1 MRVSRTLFFSAV
13 VVAELAVG
21 LASHPT
27 VISAAPATAEEINN
41 NYQTVRSTKDSLGHK
56 IFAQQQIVAK
66 DNADVY
72 RILAKKSDGS
82 FQQIAA
88 TNDKHVLKKLTHYRA
103 LPYIQNTAALT
114 PQQASLKT
122 HTKLLSFVGGQL
134 SNNLSFKTLKT
145 LKTTLVTA
153 DAQVS
158 IMAPIKKG
166 QWTTTLYYHIKSD
179 VGDDGYV
186 SAKAVKQLT
195 DPNQASSTSTNN
207 TALPFDKKT
216 ALKKM
221 TAEINALRQKN
232 GEKKVVVNN
241 KLRKIAHYRAQQ
253 QAKMGTLDNHMGMQ
267 TAFDRNGGNTWSLSG
282 ENLQM
287 GDTTTFGTSA
297 ADFGKN
303 TVANWYTDNGV
314 ANFSH
319 RKLMLSPYMNQIG
332 VALSEKDGK
341 IFIVTEFGSTKNIN
355 QTGIDAWNDYF
366 KSTRETGAFNRPAH
380 DLN

>member
-1 MRVSRTLFFSAV
+1 
-13 VVAELAVG
+13 
-21 LASHPT
+21 
-27 VISAAPATAEEINN
+27 
-41 NYQTVRSTKDSLGHK
+41 
-56 IFAQQQIVAK
+56 
-66 DNADVY
+66 
-72 RILAKKSDGS
+72 
-82 FQQIAA
+82 
-88 TNDKHVLKKLTHYRA
+88 
-103 LPYIQNTAALT
+103 
-114 PQQASLKT
+114 
-122 HTKLLSFVGGQL
+122 
-134 SNNLSFKTLKT
+134 
-145 LKTTLVTA
+145 
-153 DAQVS
+153 
-158 IMAPIKKG
+158 
-166 QWTTTLYYHIKSD
+166 
-179 VGDDGYV
+179 
-186 SAKAVKQLT
+186 
-195 DPNQASSTSTNN
+195 
-207 TALPFDKKT
+207 
-216 ALKKM
+216 M

-241 KLRKIAHYRAQQ
+241 NLRKIAHYRAQQ

-297 ADFGKN
+297 TDFGKN

-366 KSTRETGAFNRPAH
+366 KSTRETGTFNRPAH

>member
-21 LASHPT
+21 LASQPT

-82 FQQIAA
+82 FQQIAS
-88 TNDKHVLKKLTHYRA
+88 TNNKHVLKKLTHYRA

-207 TALPFDKKT
+207 TGLPFDKKT

-221 TAEINALRQKN
+221 TAEINALRQKMA
-232 GEKKVVVNN
+232 KK
-241 KLRKIAHYRAQQ
+241 R
-253 QAKMGTLDNHMGMQ
+253 
-267 TAFDRNGGNTWSLSG
+267 W
-282 ENLQM
+282 
-287 GDTTTFGTSA
+287 
-297 ADFGKN
+297 
-303 TVANWYTDNGV
+303 
-314 ANFSH
+314 
-319 RKLMLSPYMNQIG
+319 
-332 VALSEKDGK
+332 
-341 IFIVTEFGSTKNIN
+341 
-355 QTGIDAWNDYF
+355 
-366 KSTRETGAFNRPAH
+366 
-380 DLN
+380 